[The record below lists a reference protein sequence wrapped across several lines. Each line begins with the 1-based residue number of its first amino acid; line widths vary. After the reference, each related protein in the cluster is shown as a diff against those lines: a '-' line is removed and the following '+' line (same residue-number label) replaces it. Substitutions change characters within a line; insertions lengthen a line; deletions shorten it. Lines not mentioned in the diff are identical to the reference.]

1 MKSLDTVARG
11 LDKSCVTG
19 HRRESFK
26 MDSGAICLCASTFLR
41 ILLDPSQEICE
52 CQHLSPSSGV
62 EYTITTSRVS
72 DMFNTHMQ
80 SLLDISVADNL
91 LHGDSD
97 GALCDVEY
105 HAGLSVVELVWQPL
119 LLSRVTDDI
128 DNVADFVCF
137 ELVCQNGLGTG
148 RGT

>member
-1 MKSLDTVARG
+1 VVPFAFALRRFSAFSLTRLKKSA
-11 LDKSCVTG
+11 
-19 HRRESFK
+19 
-26 MDSGAICLCASTFLR
+26 
-41 ILLDPSQEICE
+41 
-52 CQHLSPSSGV
+52 CQYLSPSSGMK
-62 EYTITTSRVS
+62 YTITTSRVS

-105 HAGLSVVELVWQPL
+105 YAGLSVVELVWQTL

-137 ELVCQNGLGTG
+137 ELVCQKGLDTG

>member
-1 MKSLDTVARG
+1 VVPFAFALRRFSAFSLTRLKKSANVSIYPL
-11 LDKSCVTG
+11 
-19 HRRESFK
+19 
-26 MDSGAICLCASTFLR
+26 
-41 ILLDPSQEICE
+41 P
-52 CQHLSPSSGV
+52 SGV

-105 HAGLSVVELVWQPL
+105 YAGLSVVELVWQTL

-137 ELVCQNGLGTG
+137 ELVCQNGLSTG
-148 RGT
+148 EVHKCST